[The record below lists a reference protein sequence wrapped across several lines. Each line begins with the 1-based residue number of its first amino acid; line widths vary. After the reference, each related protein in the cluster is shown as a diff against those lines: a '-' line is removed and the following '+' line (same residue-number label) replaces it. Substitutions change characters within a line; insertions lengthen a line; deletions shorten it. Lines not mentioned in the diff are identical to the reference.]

1 MLFANRWIRAW
12 TDCRRADQTSGY
24 ALDTMICPCSVSR
37 LRLLRRFCAL
47 VCAILG
53 CCAIPP
59 ARAQDLDKPVQT
71 IDEEITAFAFAPDG
85 RIVYSVR
92 RPYKT
97 KKFDLEHDDIWIQ
110 DSAGKRRRILQ
121 GDKFT
126 RGDRPFTYAVDGFR
140 WSPNGRIILAQLFTT
155 TLLDDFGKTQD
166 ATATLV
172 LEENGKEV
180 KLGGT
185 DSFINP
191 ASNAE
196 FLPDNLTIV
205 YSTPVVQS
213 TARPMYSFPL
223 FTTNAATGPAGQC
236 FEGRTFLD
244 SDPIPRTNSAVA
256 VERDRAQT
264 GPPRL
269 QHLDLLAQEDRELA
283 TLDNYAGGLTVSP
296 GGHKVAYFIDNE
308 ILEVRDLA
316 EPDHF
321 VRMRVGLGMVRWS
334 PDENAN
340 TGEARAGKKV
350 WRHCFPECSIADS
363 SGGRQAH
370 SRARTYAKSSAARA
384 GAARFCNFAGRQISG
399 GGRAGQA
406 QLTVVSVYAL
416 TIFEKWTAK
425 RG

>member
-1 MLFANRWIRAW
+1 
-12 TDCRRADQTSGY
+12 
-24 ALDTMICPCSVSR
+24 MICPASASH
-37 LRLLRRFCAL
+37 LRFLRRFCAL
-47 VCAILG
+47 MCIILAL
-53 CCAIPP
+53 CAIPP

-110 DSAGKRRRILQ
+110 DTAGKRRRILQ

-126 RGDRPFTYAVDGFR
+126 RGDRPFTYAVDEFR
-140 WSPNGRIILAQLFTT
+140 WSPNGRYILAQLFTT
-155 TLLDDFGKTQD
+155 TLLDDLGKTED

-180 KLGGT
+180 KMGGA

-205 YSTPVVQS
+205 YSTQVVKQP
-213 TARPMYSFPL
+213 RPMYSFR
-223 FTTNAATGPAGQC
+223 FTNVSTGPAGQC

-244 SDPIPRTNSAVA
+244 SDPILRTNAAIA
-256 VERDRAQT
+256 VERDRALA

-269 QHLDLLAQEDRELA
+269 QRLDLLAQEDIELA
-283 TLDNYAGGLTVSP
+283 TLENYAGGLAVSP
-296 GGHKVAYFIDNE
+296 SGRKVAYFIDNE
-308 ILEVRDLA
+308 VLEVRDLA

-321 VRMRVGLGMVRWS
+321 IRMRVGLGIVRWS
-334 PDENAN
+334 PDE
-340 TGEARAGKKV
+340 TRILVKRA
-350 WRHCFPECSIADS
+350 PERK
-363 SGGRQAH
+363 SGDIV
-370 SRARTYAKSSAARA
+370 S
-384 GAARFCNFAGRQISG
+384 
-399 GGRAGQA
+399 
-406 QLTVVSVYAL
+406 LT
-416 TIFEKWTAK
+416 
-425 RG
+425 

>member
-1 MLFANRWIRAW
+1 
-12 TDCRRADQTSGY
+12 
-24 ALDTMICPCSVSR
+24 MICPCSVSR
-37 LRLLRRFCAL
+37 LRFLRQFCAL

-53 CCAIPP
+53 CCTIPQ

-110 DSAGKRRRILQ
+110 DSGGKRRRILQ

-191 ASNAE
+191 SGNAE

-205 YSTPVVQS
+205 YSTPVVKQP
-213 TARPMYSFPL
+213 RPLYSFR
-223 FTTNAATGPAGQC
+223 FTNAATGPAGAC

-283 TLDNYAGGLTVSP
+283 TLDNYAGGLAVSP

-308 ILEVRDLA
+308 VLEVRDLA

-321 VRMRVGLGMVRWS
+321 IRLRVGLGIVRWS
-334 PDENAN
+334 PDETRILVKRAPERKSGDIVSLNVPKLTVPA
-340 TGEARAGKKV
+340 AGKPV
-350 WRHCFPECSIADS
+350 PVLEPTLDPVLHALALRD
-363 SGGRQAH
+363 
-370 SRARTYAKSSAARA
+370 
-384 GAARFCNFAGRQISG
+384 FAISPDG
-399 GGRAGQA
+399 KYLAVVAPGKRNL
-406 QLTVVSVYAL
+406 QLFS
-416 TIFEKWTAK
+416 FSQ
-425 RG
+425 

>member
-1 MLFANRWIRAW
+1 
-12 TDCRRADQTSGY
+12 
-24 ALDTMICPCSVSR
+24 MICPCSVSR
-37 LRLLRRFCAL
+37 FRLLRRLCALFCA
-47 VCAILG
+47 VFG

-110 DSAGKRRRILQ
+110 DSGGKRRRILQ
-121 GDKFT
+121 GEKFT
-126 RGDRPFTYAVDGFR
+126 RGDRPFTYAVDKFR

-155 TLLDDFGKTQD
+155 TLLDDFGKTED

-191 ASNAE
+191 GGNAE

-205 YSTPVVQS
+205 YSTLVVKQP
-213 TARPMYSFPL
+213 RPMYSFR
-223 FTTNAATGPAGQC
+223 FTNVATGPAGQC

-256 VERDRAQT
+256 VERAVVLASQATVPVDVL
-264 GPPRL
+264 PDSIL
-269 QHLDLLAQEDRELA
+269 QE
-283 TLDNYAGGLTVSP
+283 GGVKIRRDESGALPADASLP
-296 GGHKVAYFIDNE
+296 E
-308 ILEVRDLA
+308 ILADFERRKIIDALEAVNWSQTEAA
-316 EPDHF
+316 EKLRIPLSTLNQKIKRLS
-321 VRMRVGLGMVRWS
+321 VEIKRKG
-334 PDENAN
+334 
-340 TGEARAGKKV
+340 
-350 WRHCFPECSIADS
+350 
-363 SGGRQAH
+363 
-370 SRARTYAKSSAARA
+370 
-384 GAARFCNFAGRQISG
+384 GAAG
-399 GGRAGQA
+399 
-406 QLTVVSVYAL
+406 
-416 TIFEKWTAK
+416 
-425 RG
+425 